1 MPSKRPHSRQAGFTL
16 IELLIGM
23 VIAIEILVA
32 ALTVFDVHN
41 RMARVQ
47 LQITDLQQSLRVASY
62 DMVRTTRM
70 AGRGGLPL
78 DLFLQPA
85 GLLSVPWLRG
95 RAIEVRNNV
104 LEGGDDAV
112 AIGIDEPVALPGTDI
127 LTVRGCISGLH
138 FQLDPTRAG
147 DFTGATMTIRRDLAN
162 GRSQDLAQLLED
174 GFNSP
179 MLLQSAIS
187 REQYAI
193 SEVTDVSGNSSAVTL
208 SIAFNSGLTPPN
220 PWIVPL
226 EFGFVPGFACVLE
239 EYRYYIRPTFVTDAA
254 GEQQLRPRLARA
266 RMIPGTELPHNEDVA
281 NLTLDLADDI
291 FDLQVALGFDTSN
304 AGSFSDDA
312 DFEDGDDVLFEAAT
326 DSDRADDDW
335 LYNSSDDDPTEGVY
349 MAPLYYAR
357 ITALGRTAQRD
368 PKYAA
373 PDFDPVAG
381 EDYVEDNNYDEDPA
395 LYFKSDAN
403 RQFRHRQLQTVV
415 DLRNI

>member
-1 MPSKRPHSRQAGFTL
+1 MPSNRPTSQQAGFTL

-62 DMVRTTRM
+62 DMVRATRM

-78 DLFLQPA
+78 DLTLEPA
-85 GLLSVPWLRG
+85 GAVLSVPWLRG

-112 AIGIDEPVALPGTDI
+112 AIGTDEPVALPGTDI
-127 LTVRGCISGLH
+127 LTVRGCLSGLLL
-138 FQLDPTRAG
+138 QLGPG
-147 DFTGATMTIRRDLAN
+147 DYDGLVGSLVINRDLAN
-162 GRSQDLAQLLED
+162 GRSQDLSELLAD
-174 GFNSP
+174 GFSGP
-179 MLLQSAIS
+179 MLLQSSVDKGQFAVAEVLGSGGDDQQVQLHIT
-187 REQYAI
+187 YT
-193 SEVTDVSGNSSAVTL
+193 SE
-208 SIAFNSGLTPPN
+208 LTPPN
-220 PWIVPL
+220 PWIVAPQ
-226 EFGFVPGFACVLE
+226 PGFLPGYACVLE
-239 EYRYYIRPTFVTDAA
+239 EYRYYVRPTFVTDAN
-254 GEQQLRPRLARA
+254 GDQQLRPRLARA
-266 RMIPGTELPHNEDVA
+266 RMIPGTELPHNEEAA

-304 AGSFSDDA
+304 NGAFSDDPDA
-312 DFEDGDDVLFEAAT
+312 EDGDDLLFEAAT
-326 DSDRADDDW
+326 DADRADDDW
-335 LYNSSDDDPTEGVY
+335 LYNSSEDDPTEGVY
-349 MAPLYYAR
+349 LAPLYYAR

-395 LYFKSDAN
+395 LYFKSDTN

>member
-1 MPSKRPHSRQAGFTL
+1 MPSNRPTSRQAGFTL

-47 LQITDLQQSLRVASY
+47 LQITDMQQSLRVASF

-78 DLFLQPA
+78 ALNLQPA

-112 AIGIDEPVALPGTDI
+112 AIGTDDPVALPGTDI
-127 LTVRGCISGLH
+127 LTVRGCLSGLLL
-138 FQLDPTRAG
+138 QLTPGDYDGVAG
-147 DFTGATMTIRRDLAN
+147 SLTIRRDLIN
-162 GRSQDLAQLLED
+162 GRSQDLSELLAD
-174 GFNSP
+174 GFSGP
-179 MLLQSAIS
+179 MLLQSAVDRGQFAIAEVRDS
-187 REQYAI
+187 DGDEHNVSLDLTYA
-193 SEVTDVSGNSSAVTL
+193 SE
-208 SIAFNSGLTPPN
+208 LTPPN
-220 PWIVPL
+220 PWIVAPQA
-226 EFGFVPGFACVLE
+226 GFVPGYACVLE
-239 EYRYYIRPTFVTDAA
+239 EYRYYVRPTFVTDAN
-254 GEQQLRPRLARA
+254 GDQQLRPRLARA
-266 RMIPGTELPHNEDVA
+266 RMIPGTELPHNEEAA

-291 FDLQVALGFDTSN
+291 FDLQVALGLDTAN
-304 AGSFSDDA
+304 NGAFTDDA
-312 DFEDGDDVLFEAAT
+312 DAEGDDDLLFEAAT

-335 LYNSSDDDPTEGVY
+335 LYNSSEDDPTEGVY
-349 MAPLYYAR
+349 IAPLYYAR

-381 EDYVEDNNYDEDPA
+381 EDFVEDNNYDEDPA
-395 LYFKSDAN
+395 LFFKSETN

>member
-1 MPSKRPHSRQAGFTL
+1 MPSNRPTSQQAGFTL

-47 LQITDLQQSLRVASY
+47 LQITDMQQSLRVASY
-62 DMVRTTRM
+62 DMARTTRM

-78 DLFLQPA
+78 GLNLQPA

-127 LTVRGCISGLH
+127 LTVRGCISGLLL
-138 FQLDPTRAG
+138 QLEPADYNVGGTL
-147 DFTGATMTIRRDLAN
+147 TIRRDLAN
-162 GRSQDLAQLLED
+162 GRSQDLTELLVD
-174 GFNSP
+174 GFSSP
-179 MLLQSAIS
+179 MLLQSSVDPAQFAIAEVRGATGDADS
-187 REQYAI
+187 VLINFTYA
-193 SEVTDVSGNSSAVTL
+193 
-208 SIAFNSGLTPPN
+208 SGLTPPN
-220 PWIVPL
+220 PWITAPQA
-226 EFGFVPGFACVLE
+226 GFLPGFACALE
-239 EYRYYIRPTFVTDAA
+239 EYRYYVRPTFVTDAN
-254 GEQQLRPRLARA
+254 GDQQLRPRLARA
-266 RMIPGTELPHNEDVA
+266 RMIPGTELPHDEEPA

-291 FDLQVALGFDTSN
+291 FDLQVALGLDTAN
-304 AGSFSDDA
+304 NGAFNDDA
-312 DFEDGDDVLFEAAT
+312 NADGGDDIIFEAAT
-326 DSDRADDDW
+326 DADRADDDW
-335 LYNSSDDDPTEGVY
+335 LYNSSEDDPTDGVY
-349 MAPLYYAR
+349 LAPLYYAR
-357 ITALGRTAQRD
+357 ITALARTAQRD

-373 PDFDPVAG
+373 PDFDPAAG

-395 LYFKSDAN
+395 KYFKSDTN